1 GGRVYSEVLGVP
13 AEVAVVVGGG
23 TTASS
28 GPNFEAFRWTAA
40 TGMVGLGDLQGRAGL
55 SVSSLA
61 QGVSADGSVVVG
73 FGRLRRGVGEF
84 VYDFEP
90 FRWTQAGGM
99 VSLGSLMGQDGEA
112 RGVSADGKVIVGNF
126 PGENSPE
133 LGRAR
138 TEAFRWTAES
148 GYVSLGVL
156 PTAFHSNAAAV
167 SADGSVIVGF
177 SATTSSGP
185 QAFRWTQ
192 VEGMVGLGGGG
203 FI

>member
-1 GGRVYSEVLGVP
+1 LLAAGTGPAGADFVPLGDLPGGIFQSAAFAVSADGKVVVGSGTSAAGTEAFRWTATTGMVGLGDLPGGQFYSEAFGVS
-13 AEVAVVVGGG
+13 ADGSVVVGGG

-40 TGMVGLGDLQGRAGL
+40 TGMVGLVELQGRAGL

-126 PGENSPE
+126 PG
-133 LGRAR
+133 
-138 TEAFRWTAES
+138 
-148 GYVSLGVL
+148 
-156 PTAFHSNAAAV
+156 
-167 SADGSVIVGF
+167 
-177 SATTSSGP
+177 
-185 QAFRWTQ
+185 
-192 VEGMVGLGGGG
+192 
-203 FI
+203 